1 MTSFDTKTA
10 EFARLFNFFER
21 LASRRVR
28 SADQDGSVD
37 DLRSLPIPEELEPVI
52 KSLSTIVGT
61 SKIACKARSRSNTV
75 ATANRIS
82 AADSD
87 GSDDEDEE
95 SLAKFPLGKRY
106 PFTFKLMVHKLY
118 RVDEWAKTVKEMLE
132 KSKMEFKPLAEQ
144 DAVVEDDNAE
154 EEKDDNVNEGKNTV
168 HFKVRANSDGGRRA
182 SVGGGRQ
189 RSQSVVVL
197 GPKIVGPAS
206 PLLKSPGSGGQSEFR
221 PLKKRCVGRR
231 KSMSGPMN
239 GDSVT
244 GRIGGSW
251 VYDAA
256 ISSAEHPAST
266 TFPVFPSALPP
277 SPTAQTGF
285 SSYQAM
291 GTLGAPRRPV
301 IGGNMKRRVS
311 GGMPRTLTPLQVP
324 FQQVTN
330 IDAGSRIAA
339 RKRALT
345 VDGMTGVEEAQKKRM
360 KRPFAG

>member
-1 MTSFDTKTA
+1 MTSSDANAT

-21 LASRRVR
+21 LASRRTR
-28 SADQDGSVD
+28 SPDPDTPMD

-61 SKIACKARSRSNTV
+61 SKATCRSLDSRSRQNT
-75 ATANRIS
+75 TKRTPPPD
-82 AADSD
+82 ADDDSYE
-87 GSDDEDEE
+87 DEDEE
-95 SLAKFPLGKRY
+95 SLAKFPLGKEY

-144 DAVVEDDNAE
+144 DKVAE
-154 EEKDDNVNEGKNTV
+154 EKRAEEQDNVTSVDKNTV
-168 HFKVRANSDGGRRA
+168 HFKVGVSNGGGRRG
-182 SVGGGRQ
+182 SVVGGRQ

-197 GPKIVGPAS
+197 GPKTVGPAS

-221 PLKKRCVGRR
+221 ALKKRCVGRR
-231 KSMSGPMN
+231 RSIGGPTD
-239 GDSVT
+239 GES
-244 GRIGGSW
+244 GRIGSSW

-266 TFPVFPSALPP
+266 TFPAFPSAPPP
-277 SPTAQTGF
+277 SPTDPTGI
-285 SSYQAM
+285 SRYQSLSP
-291 GTLGAPRRPV
+291 LGAPP
-301 IGGNMKRRVS
+301 IGGGMKRRVS
-311 GGMPRTLTPLQVP
+311 TGMPIHLRSQP

-330 IDAGSRIAA
+330 INPVDRISA

-345 VDGMTGVEEAQKKRM
+345 VDGMRRVDETQKKQT
-360 KRPFAG
+360 KRPFLG

>member
-1 MTSFDTKTA
+1 M
-10 EFARLFNFFER
+10 
-21 LASRRVR
+21 
-28 SADQDGSVD
+28 D

-61 SKIACKARSRSNTV
+61 SKTACKARPRSN
-75 ATANRIS
+75 IS
-82 AADSD
+82 AVDSD
-87 GSDDEDEE
+87 DSDDEDEE
-95 SLAKFPLGKRY
+95 SLAKFPLGKKY

-144 DAVVEDDNAE
+144 DAVAEDDNAE
-154 EEKDDNVNEGKNTV
+154 EEKDEVNEDKNTV
-168 HFKVRANSDGGRRA
+168 HFKVRVGSDGGRRA

-206 PLLKSPGSGGQSEFR
+206 PLPKSPGSGGQSEFR

-231 KSMSGPMN
+231 RSMSGPMN

-266 TFPVFPSALPP
+266 TFPVFPLALPP

-285 SSYQAM
+285 SSYQTM
-291 GTLGAPRRPV
+291 GTLGAPRKPV

-311 GGMPRTLTPLQVP
+311 GGMPRALTPLQLP

-330 IDAGSRIAA
+330 IDPGNRIAA

-345 VDGMTGVEEAQKKRM
+345 VGGMTEVEEAQKKRM